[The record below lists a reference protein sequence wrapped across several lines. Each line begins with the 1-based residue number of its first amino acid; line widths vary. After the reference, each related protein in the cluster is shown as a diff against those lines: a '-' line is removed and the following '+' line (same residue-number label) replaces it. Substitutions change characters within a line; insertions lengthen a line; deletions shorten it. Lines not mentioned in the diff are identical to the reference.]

1 MHSSLKGFSWIE
13 VLTLPRLDSFVFLA
27 FLFKICCCHHPHG
40 PGFIF
45 LSLSLRWS
53 SELPFLL
60 CSLGGLYSFLQLQPS
75 HLCVINSS
83 SMQYLKTGSILYT
96 LPDCW
101 MVVIGLSNVFSKLSK
116 VTSPCTLKLVA
127 TCQGTEYLVVTYLP
141 ACSSLLTS
149 EVSPEPSYLPQT
161 CPLLF
166 ERNPNY
172 KVPRYVRS
180 MCCDTLSLGLLCV
193 STLILSIQVTLFKKS
208 WVHFCKAR
216 PCCYVAF
223 REAFSWQ
230 SFQTSH
236 IYSFKI

>member
-1 MHSSLKGFSWIE
+1 MEQWIAISALLSRWALQFSAAPAIALVCHQLIKHGVFKNRLKP
-13 VLTLPRLDSFVFLA
+13 LHT
-27 FLFKICCCHHPHG
+27 
-40 PGFIF
+40 
-45 LSLSLRWS
+45 
-53 SELPFLL
+53 
-60 CSLGGLYSFLQLQPS
+60 
-75 HLCVINSS
+75 
-83 SMQYLKTGSILYT
+83 
-96 LPDCW
+96 DCW
-101 MVVIGLSNVFSKLSK
+101 MVVIGLSNVFSMLSK

-149 EVSPEPSYLPQT
+149 EVSPDPSYLPQT

-172 KVPRYVRS
+172 KVPRYVLGMRG
-180 MCCDTLSLGLLCV
+180 MCCDMLSLGLLCV

-216 PCCYVAF
+216 PCCYVVF

-236 IYSFKI
+236 IYSF

>member
-1 MHSSLKGFSWIE
+1 MEQWIAISALLSRWALQFSAAPAIALVCHQLIKQAVFKNRLKP
-13 VLTLPRLDSFVFLA
+13 LHT
-27 FLFKICCCHHPHG
+27 
-40 PGFIF
+40 
-45 LSLSLRWS
+45 
-53 SELPFLL
+53 
-60 CSLGGLYSFLQLQPS
+60 
-75 HLCVINSS
+75 
-83 SMQYLKTGSILYT
+83 
-96 LPDCW
+96 DCW

-149 EVSPEPSYLPQT
+149 EVSPDPSYLPQT

-172 KVPRYVRS
+172 KVPRYVLGMRS
-180 MCCDTLSLGLLCV
+180 MCCDMLSLGLLCV

-216 PCCYVAF
+216 PCCYVVF